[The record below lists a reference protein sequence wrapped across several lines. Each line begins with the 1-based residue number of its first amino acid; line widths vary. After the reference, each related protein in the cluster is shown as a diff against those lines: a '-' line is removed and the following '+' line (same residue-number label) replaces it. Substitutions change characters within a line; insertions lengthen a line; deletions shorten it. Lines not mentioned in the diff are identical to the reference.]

1 MTAPSAIAGSMRLF
15 DRARDMLAG
24 PVGEGIGLLAA
35 RAGLAVV
42 FWRSGRTKVDAGTW
56 LQVSDSTRF
65 LFAEEYAGVP
75 LPSDLAATLATWGE
89 FFLPLLL
96 VAGLGTRIG
105 AAGVL
110 AMTLVIQVFV
120 YPAAW
125 PTHLLWSAL
134 ALSLLSRGGG
144 MFSLDAMLRASG
156 DLRRLRQGAA
166 RT

>member
-1 MTAPSAIAGSMRLF
+1 M
-15 DRARDMLAG
+15 
-24 PVGEGIGLLAA
+24 AA

-42 FWRSGRTKVDAGTW
+42 FWRSGRNKVVEGSW

-75 LPSDLAATLATWGE
+75 LPPDLAATLATWGE
-89 FFLPLLL
+89 FALPLLL
-96 VAGLGTRIG
+96 LAGLATPVA
-105 AAGVL
+105 AAGIL

-134 ALSLLSRGGG
+134 ALLLLSRGGG
-144 MFSLDAMLRASG
+144 MFSLDALLRPLI
-156 DLRRLRQGAA
+156 DHQRTRRGVA

>member
-1 MTAPSAIAGSMRLF
+1 MHAC
-15 DRARDMLAG
+15 DRVRAALAG
-24 PVGEGIGLLAA
+24 PVGESLGLLAA
-35 RAGLAVV
+35 RIGLAVV
-42 FWRSGRTKVDAGTW
+42 FWRSGRTKVVEGSW

-75 LPSDLAATLATWGE
+75 LPADLAATLATWGE
-89 FFLPLLL
+89 FALPLLL
-96 VAGLGTRIG
+96 LCGLATPVA
-105 AAGVL
+105 AAGIL

-134 ALSLLSRGGG
+134 ALVLLSRGGG
-144 MFSLDAMLRASG
+144 MFSLDAMLRPLA
-156 DLRRLRQGAA
+156 DRIRMPQGVA